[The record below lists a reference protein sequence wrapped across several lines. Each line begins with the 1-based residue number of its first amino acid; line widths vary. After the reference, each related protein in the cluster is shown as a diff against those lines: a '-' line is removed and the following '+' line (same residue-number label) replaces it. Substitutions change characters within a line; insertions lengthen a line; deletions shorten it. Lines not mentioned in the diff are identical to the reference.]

1 MFVKKITS
9 IYKCVARAI
18 NKLEKSNHN
27 YPSLVYPFNVQKL
40 IAGLTVRSGLTNLIS
55 KGFLIV
61 NKGDVSFKK
70 ALLVLFYFDQGL
82 FSVNEIL
89 DEIINL
95 SCQVLSNISHYYNDY
110 EKNLNPYSTKKV
122 TFKEKAIT
130 KIYKDIINALDVIQ
144 KGLLQKSLINA
155 PAMIQAIEGVNPDI
169 NLLSE
174 GIAIVKAQRK
184 FTYYDIVLIMNRFV
198 CGLTRL
204 LYITR
209 DIQDAID
216 ILNQEIECEQELRVK
231 NNSGVTK

>member
-9 IYKCVARAI
+9 IYNCVARAI

-27 YPSLVYPFNVQKL
+27 CPSLVYPSNVQKL
-40 IAGLTVRSGLTNLIS
+40 MAGLTVRSGLINLIN

-82 FSVNEIL
+82 FSVDEIL
-89 DEIINL
+89 DQIINL
-95 SCQVLSNISHYYNDY
+95 CCQTLSNISHYYNDC

-122 TFKEKAIT
+122 TFKDKAIT

-144 KGLLQKSLINA
+144 KGVLQKSVINA
-155 PAMIQAIEGVNPDI
+155 AAMIESIEAVDHDI

-216 ILNQEIECEQELRVK
+216 ILNENIECEQKLIMCNK
-231 NNSGVTK
+231 